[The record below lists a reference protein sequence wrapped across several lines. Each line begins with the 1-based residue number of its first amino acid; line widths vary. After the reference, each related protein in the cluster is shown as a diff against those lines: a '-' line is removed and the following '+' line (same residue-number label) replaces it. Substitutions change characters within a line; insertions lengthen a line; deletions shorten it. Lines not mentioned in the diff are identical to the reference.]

1 MEYILIVLC
10 LMGSAFF
17 SGTEIA
23 YTSLSKLKIKKE
35 RENPRGIQRLVLFIY
50 DHFDNALSTLLIGN
64 NLVNIAATSIATV
77 MAVKPSIINWRTSRM
92 SERRWRSS
100 SLVGEMRRFP
110 TSGRRRFFCV
120 YFPVPRS
127 SSYQRPIPI

>member
-10 LMGSAFF
+10 LLGSAFF

-64 NLVNIAATSIATV
+64 NIMHIGC
-77 MAVKPSIINWRTSRM
+77 
-92 SERRWRSS
+92 S
-100 SLVGEMRRFP
+100 SLATLLATHLWGPASIGPTTIVITLVVFTIYTVTCFRGETLQWNHLAAFVCMILA
-110 TSGRRRFFCV
+110 V
-120 YFPVPRS
+120 YFVFLK
-127 SSYQRPIPI
+127 